1 MSSSPFSVAV
11 LSSEDVDALQIDA
24 GTLTLGDNVG
34 EDVRVMTGADGG
46 LEADERDV
54 NRDGRIDLVVRF
66 DARQLIAQEVRAG
79 SDRATLML
87 KGAALDRR
95 TGFCATADVSV
106 ER

>member
-1 MSSSPFSVAV
+1 
-11 LSSEDVDALQIDA
+11 
-24 GTLTLGDNVG
+24 
-34 EDVRVMTGADGG
+34 
-46 LEADERDV
+46 V